1 MSSALQDEERGA
13 QVRAPRAEATTR
25 GVVVTYPSGNA
36 ASHTG
41 HMAATRN
48 EIARHLATLTGF
60 AYAGD
65 YDALRHRDK
74 PTYFVPSE
82 TMTTEMAAH
91 AGVSGESDL
100 FGGVVPHPFV
110 ATKTITHPLVDV
122 GSRAPIGWCAEFPRR
137 VADVVLEGF
146 SAFAKEDALAAG
158 RKLLE
163 HGRVRVKPGA
173 GIAGLGQSVVDNVRD
188 LGRAL
193 DALEPEA
200 MARSGV
206 VVEQDLA
213 DVTTYSIGQVHVA
226 DLIGTYYGTQYVTTN
241 NHGAEVYGGSE
252 ITVVRGDFD
261 ALTALALPEDVV
273 LAIAQA
279 RVYDAA
285 ASQCFTGFYA
295 SRRNYDVAQ
304 GRDGAGRHRS
314 GVLEQSWRLGGASGA
329 EIGALEAFRADPSLE
344 IVRAITR
351 EVYGEAPALP
361 PTAVVY
367 FSGVDAS
374 VGALTK
380 YALTEPHAHA
390 R

>member
-1 MSSALQDEERGA
+1 M
-13 QVRAPRAEATTR
+13 
-25 GVVVTYPSGNA
+25 
-36 ASHTG
+36 
-41 HMAATRN
+41 
-48 EIARHLATLTGF
+48 
-60 AYAGD
+60 
-65 YDALRHRDK
+65 
-74 PTYFVPSE
+74 
-82 TMTTEMAAH
+82 
-91 AGVSGESDL
+91 
-100 FGGVVPHPFV
+100 
-110 ATKTITHPLVDV
+110 
-122 GSRAPIGWCAEFPRR
+122 
-137 VADVVLEGF
+137 
-146 SAFAKEDALAAG
+146 
-158 RKLLE
+158 
-163 HGRVRVKPGA
+163 
-173 GIAGLGQSVVDNVRD
+173 
-188 LGRAL
+188 
-193 DALEPEA
+193 
-200 MARSGV
+200 
-206 VVEQDLA
+206 
-213 DVTTYSIGQVHVA
+213 
-226 DLIGTYYGTQYVTTN
+226 IGTYYGTQYVTTN